1 MIDLLVYALSHLRIV
16 RSIVNETLLLQLI
29 SRETEMHFLTM
40 TMIDQR
46 PHVAHII
53 DELPPDGA
61 ERLIADILKYRSHNF
76 CFSVVCLVR
85 GGEIEAELSKLGIP
99 VIILGRRNKY
109 DLSLLWRLVAW
120 LRSENVKIVH
130 THLFTADTY
139 GRIAAKLAGIQ
150 GIFSTKHNTNL
161 WPSRIHLII
170 DWLLSWITTRVIGCT
185 KEVAETLH
193 RAYFPANR
201 ILAISN
207 GIDLG
212 RFQNDGPS
220 KTMVRAKWNIPSD
233 TLLLALIGRL
243 HPQKGHDDLI
253 EVLARLRDE
262 KIKFCCLF
270 VGSGDL
276 RQALKIKIKNHNLET
291 SIILA
296 GQRNDIPL
304 ILRAL
309 DIFVMPS
316 RWEGLPIALLEA
328 MACACPVVASAVGG
342 IPSVI
347 QDGINGLLVP
357 PSDQDALYQALH
369 RLLLDREIRLS
380 LGRAGEETVR
390 QHYNA
395 ATTAQ
400 AYETLYRRTLGF
412 SD

>member
-1 MIDLLVYALSHLRIV
+1 
-16 RSIVNETLLLQLI
+16 
-29 SRETEMHFLTM
+29 M
-40 TMIDQR
+40 TTTIKQR
-46 PHVAHII
+46 PHVAHVI

-61 ERLIADILKYRSHNF
+61 ERLIVDILKYRSPDF

-99 VIILGRRNKY
+99 VIILGRRSKY

-139 GRIAAKLAGIQ
+139 GRIAAKLAGTQ

-161 WPSRIHLII
+161 WPSRIHFII

-185 KEVAETLH
+185 KEVAEILY
-193 RAYFPANR
+193 RAYFPENR

-207 GIDLG
+207 GIDLE
-212 RFQNDGPS
+212 RFQYDRSS
-220 KTMVRAKWNIPSD
+220 KITARAIWNISSD
-233 TLLLALIGRL
+233 IPLLALVGRL
-243 HPQKGHDDLI
+243 HPQKGHGDLI

-262 KIKFCCLF
+262 EIKFFCLF
-270 VGSGDL
+270 VGSGEL
-276 RQALKIKIKNHNLET
+276 SQELAKKIKKYDLET
-291 SIILA
+291 SIIFT

-304 ILRAL
+304 ILRTI

-316 RWEGLPIALLEA
+316 HSEGLPMALLEA
-328 MACACPVVASAVGG
+328 MACACPVVASSVGG

-347 QDGINGLLVP
+347 QDGVNGLLVP

-369 RLLLDREIRLS
+369 RLLIDRETRLS

-390 QHYNA
+390 QYYNA

-400 AYETLYRRTLGF
+400 SYETLYRRALALA
-412 SD
+412 D